1 MTSPTTPSS
10 SAPPAATPLIL
21 YVDDERPNR
30 IVFEASF
37 GNKFNLRS
45 VGDGNAALEVMASQ
59 EVAIIITDM
68 RMPGMSGDELLRVVK
83 DRWPTTIRVV
93 ITAFS
98 DIEPILTAINE
109 GLVARYLVKPW
120 ERAEVEQ
127 LLRWGLEAFTFG
139 RESGALQRRLLET
152 ERLATLGS
160 IAGAVV
166 HDLNQP
172 LIGLVMNAE
181 RLSELSASAPALL
194 RLLAGGELGDADRA
208 VLHELAEE
216 LAELTTDLASG
227 AGHLRNLIA
236 GLGQFLRAQPTD
248 TSGLA
253 TDLVPI
259 IRHAMAVCQDI
270 AVRARGLILYEGP
283 AELPAVRVSATELT
297 QVLINLVANAAQALL
312 ARGRSDGR
320 VTVLARALDQV
331 VSLQIRDD
339 GVGMAAE
346 ILAKVGTPFFTT
358 RREGTGLGLS
368 QCQRLVG
375 KAGGSFKIESEEG
388 VGTVVSLSLPIAIKE
403 ID

>member
-1 MTSPTTPSS
+1 MTTPTTTPS
-10 SAPPAATPLIL
+10 PPTSQPLII

-30 IVFEASF
+30 IVFEQAF
-37 GNKFNLRS
+37 GRQFNLKAVS
-45 VGDGNAALEVMASQ
+45 DGQAALDLLAAN
-59 EVAIIITDM
+59 EVAIVVTDM

-83 DRWPTTIRVV
+83 DRWPSTIRVV

-127 LLRWGLEAFTFG
+127 LLRWGLEAWAFG
-139 RESGALQRRLLET
+139 RESAALQRRLLET

-181 RLSELSASAPALL
+181 RLTELAAATPALT
-194 RLLAGGELGDADRA
+194 RLLAGEEVAAGERDDLAD
-208 VLHELAEE
+208 LAD
-216 LAELTTDLASG
+216 ELTDLATDLASG
-227 AGHLRNLIA
+227 ASHLRNLISS
-236 GLGQFLRAQPTD
+236 LGQFLRAQPTD
-248 TSGLA
+248 TTGVA
-253 TDLVPI
+253 TDVMPI

-270 AVRARGLILYEGP
+270 AVRARGLILYEGAP
-283 AELPAVRVSATELT
+283 ELPLVRVSPTELT
-297 QVLINLVANAAQALL
+297 QVLINLVANAAQAVL

-320 VTVLARALDQV
+320 VTVLARALDQTV
-331 VSLQIRDD
+331 NLQIRDD
-339 GVGMAAE
+339 GIGMSPE
-346 ILAKVGTPFFTT
+346 VLAKVGTPFFTT
-358 RREGTGLGLS
+358 RREGTGLGLA
-368 QCQRLVG
+368 QCQRLIG

-388 VGTVVSLSLPIAIKE
+388 VGTTVNIALPIATPS
-403 ID
+403 

>member
-1 MTSPTTPSS
+1 MTTPTQT
-10 SAPPAATPLIL
+10 PPPGTPPLIV

-30 IVFEASF
+30 IVFEQAF
-37 GNKFNLRS
+37 GRQFHLKA
-45 VGDGNAALEVMASQ
+45 VADGNAALEILASQ
-59 EVAIIITDM
+59 DVAVVVTDM
-68 RMPGMSGDELLRVVK
+68 RMPGMSGDELLRIVK
-83 DRWPTTIRVV
+83 DRWPATIRVV

-127 LLRWGLEAFTFG
+127 LLRWGLEAWAFG
-139 RESGALQRRLLET
+139 RESAALQRRLLET

-181 RLSELSASAPALL
+181 RLTELAMAAPALR
-194 RLLAGGELGDADRA
+194 RLLDGAPVNDEERGDLGD
-208 VLHELAEE
+208 LGEE
-216 LAELTTDLASG
+216 LADLATDLASG
-227 AGHLRNLIA
+227 AAHLRNLISS
-236 GLGQFLRAQPTD
+236 LGQFLRAQPTD
-248 TSGLA
+248 TTGIA
-253 TDLVPI
+253 TDVLPI

-283 AELPAVRVSATELT
+283 SELPFVRVSATELT
-297 QVLINLVANAAQALL
+297 QVLINLVANAAQAVL

-320 VTVLARALDQV
+320 VTVLARAADQTV
-331 VSLQIRDD
+331 NLQIRDD
-339 GVGMAAE
+339 GVGMSAE
-346 ILAKVGTPFFTT
+346 VLAKVGTPFFTT
-358 RREGTGLGLS
+358 RREGTGLGLA

-375 KAGGSFKIESEEG
+375 KAGGTFKIESEEG
-388 VGTVVSLSLPIAIKE
+388 VGTTVNIALPIATPP
-403 ID
+403 